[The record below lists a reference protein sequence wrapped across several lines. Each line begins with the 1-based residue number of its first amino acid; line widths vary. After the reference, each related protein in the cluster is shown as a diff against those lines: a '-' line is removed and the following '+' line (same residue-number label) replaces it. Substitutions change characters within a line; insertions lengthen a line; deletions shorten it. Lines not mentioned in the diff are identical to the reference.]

1 MAENEDGQERSEEP
15 TAKKQQEA
23 KDKGQIPR
31 SRELGGVAVM
41 IFGAAGLIMTGSV
54 LFETAHEVFA
64 MNYEV
69 SRDDLFSPDVMV
81 HNLVGSAQTA
91 FFALTPFY
99 LSLLIAALFISPMVG
114 GYNFSVKALQPKLS
128 KLNPLKG
135 LKRMFSM
142 QSLMEVVKAIAKF
155 SLVATVGVLLLDYN
169 LHRCLE
175 LGFKEPS
182 EAISEGIAIVAWSF
196 LILCCTLLIVAAIDI
211 PFVLYQHNKQLKMT
225 KQEVKDEYKDTEGKP
240 EVKSKLRSK
249 QREIAQSRM
258 MAAVPDADVVITN
271 PTHYAVALKY
281 DPKKMLAPI
290 VVAKGSDF
298 IAQQIKKVALA
309 NDVMILNSP
318 PLARS
323 IYYHTE
329 LEREIPQGLY
339 ISVAQVLAYVF
350 QLKQFQEGKGP
361 NPGVAP
367 EFPVPE
373 DLRKDE

>member
-69 SRDDLFSPDVMV
+69 SRDDLLSPDVMV